1 MDQVSEFQYDK
12 ESDAVELLRM
22 LNHYQFGAS
31 DVSLLSLAREFLHAR
46 GYGIESRA
54 NYHDLESIRD
64 AHTRYADAFVD
75 ARTNPVGLEELRMAR
90 TNLIGVFSD
99 EMRQRRTYWE
109 LLHWARIV
117 DDVHR
122 EVSETYSH
130 LLTKN
135 YAV

>member
-1 MDQVSEFQYDK
+1 MDQITEFHYDK
-12 ESDAVELLRM
+12 ESDAVELLRVV
-22 LNHYQFGAS
+22 NHYQFGAT
-31 DVSLLSLAREFLHAR
+31 DASLLALARQFLKAR
-46 GYGIESRA
+46 NFGIESRA
-54 NYHDLESIRD
+54 NYDDLESIRD
-64 AHTRYADAFVD
+64 AHHRYADAFCD
-75 ARTNPVGLEELRMAR
+75 HRNDSASLEELRIAR
-90 TNLIGVFSD
+90 RNLIGVFSD